1 MGLFSSRKKNK
12 NATTAP
18 MTETK
23 SQELPEEEQPTK
35 FDAINEQA
43 QVIEREIDSSSVT
56 PSNTSIEEVSHEVIS
71 RSKEV
76 LDSNEQTT
84 GAEEDEEVVTAHY
97 VLFSQKPPVTHSIG
111 QTKILAIINQKGGVG
126 KSTTAV
132 NLAAALGALNK
143 EVLLVDL
150 DPQGNATTGVGME
163 RGDIKN
169 SIYEVLIKKCEI
181 ENSIIKTKSKN
192 LWLIPAYLNLA
203 GVDME
208 LVELERE
215 YREKNEPFSRV
226 NRLKEEISKI
236 KDNYDFIII
245 DCPPSLGILTTN
257 ALAASDSVLI
267 PVQCEYFALEG
278 IMQLINTIMLAQ
290 KKVNPNLDIEGVL
303 LTMLTANTNLG
314 LEVIESIRS
323 FFKERVYDTII
334 PRLIRLAEAPSH
346 GKPILEYEPRS
357 RGTLAYLN
365 LAKEVIERNG
375 TKEESTR

>member
-1 MGLFSSRKKNK
+1 MGKII
-12 NATTAP
+12 
-18 MTETK
+18 
-23 SQELPEEEQPTK
+23 
-35 FDAINEQA
+35 AI
-43 QVIEREIDSSSVT
+43 V
-56 PSNTSIEEVSHEVIS
+56 
-71 RSKEV
+71 
-76 LDSNEQTT
+76 
-84 GAEEDEEVVTAHY
+84 
-97 VLFSQKPPVTHSIG
+97 
-111 QTKILAIINQKGGVG
+111 NQKGGVG
-126 KSTTAV
+126 KTTTSI
-132 NLAAALGALNK
+132 NLAASLGVLK
-143 EVLLVDL
+143 KKVLLVDL
-150 DPQGNATTGVGME
+150 DPQGNATTGVGLE

-169 SIYEVLIKKCEI
+169 SIYEVLTKKC
-181 ENSIIKTKSKN
+181 SINDAIVKTKSKN
-192 LWLIPAYLNLA
+192 LLLIPAYLNLA

-215 YREKNEPFSRV
+215 YKEKNEHFSRV
-226 NRLKEEISKI
+226 TRLKEELDKI
-236 KDNYDFIII
+236 KENYDFIII

-257 ALAASDSVLI
+257 ALAAADSVLI

-314 LEVIESIRS
+314 LEVIESIRN

-375 TKEESTR
+375 TKEESVR

>member
-1 MGLFSSRKKNK
+1 MGKII
-12 NATTAP
+12 
-18 MTETK
+18 
-23 SQELPEEEQPTK
+23 
-35 FDAINEQA
+35 AI
-43 QVIEREIDSSSVT
+43 V
-56 PSNTSIEEVSHEVIS
+56 
-71 RSKEV
+71 
-76 LDSNEQTT
+76 
-84 GAEEDEEVVTAHY
+84 
-97 VLFSQKPPVTHSIG
+97 
-111 QTKILAIINQKGGVG
+111 NQKGGVG
-126 KSTTAV
+126 KTTTSI
-132 NLAAALGALNK
+132 NLSASLGILK
-143 EVLLVDL
+143 KKVLLVDL
-150 DPQGNATTGVGME
+150 DPQGNATTGVGLE

-169 SIYEVLIKKCEI
+169 SIYEVLVEKCEI
-181 ENSIIKTKSKN
+181 KNAITKTKSKN
-192 LWLIPAYLNLA
+192 LSLIPAYLNLA

-215 YREKNEPFSRV
+215 HKEKNEHFSRIT
-226 NRLKEEISKI
+226 RLKEELGKV
-236 KDNYDFIII
+236 KDNSDFIII

-257 ALAASDSVLI
+257 ALAAADSVLI

-314 LEVIESIRS
+314 LEVIESIRN

-375 TKEESTR
+375 TKEESAR

>member
-1 MGLFSSRKKNK
+1 MGKII
-12 NATTAP
+12 A
-18 MTETK
+18 
-23 SQELPEEEQPTK
+23 
-35 FDAINEQA
+35 
-43 QVIEREIDSSSVT
+43 
-56 PSNTSIEEVSHEVIS
+56 
-71 RSKEV
+71 
-76 LDSNEQTT
+76 
-84 GAEEDEEVVTAHY
+84 VV
-97 VLFSQKPPVTHSIG
+97 
-111 QTKILAIINQKGGVG
+111 NQKGGVG
-126 KSTTAV
+126 KTTTSI
-132 NLAAALGALNK
+132 NLAASLGILK
-143 EVLLVDL
+143 KKTLLVDL
-150 DPQGNATTGVGME
+150 DPQGNATTGVGLE

-169 SIYEVLIKKCEI
+169 SIYEVLIKKCDI
-181 ENSIIKTKSKN
+181 ENSVIKTKSKN

-208 LVELERE
+208 LVELEKE

-226 NRLKEEISKI
+226 NRLKEEIYKI

-314 LEVIESIRS
+314 LEVIESIRN

-375 TKEESTR
+375 TKEESAR